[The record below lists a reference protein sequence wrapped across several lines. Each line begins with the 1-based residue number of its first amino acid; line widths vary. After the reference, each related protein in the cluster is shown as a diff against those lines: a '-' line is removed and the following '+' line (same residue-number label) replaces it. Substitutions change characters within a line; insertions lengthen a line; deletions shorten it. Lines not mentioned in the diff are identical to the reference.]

1 MRFQHIRTI
10 TFLIAV
16 AFASLCSPV
25 TSSADQF
32 GSHNAFDEPTI
43 LPVDEAFA
51 LTVVREEHQLTLLW
65 QIQPGYYLYRHRLK
79 VTGPENLA
87 KPGIPAGIERNDEY
101 FGDVEVYYEAL
112 QVDIPVEGGGDLAII
127 VEYQGCADRGI
138 CYPPQK
144 RSYSL

>member
-1 MRFQHIRTI
+1 MILVAVIFI
-10 TFLIAV
+10 TL
-16 AFASLCSPV
+16 

-32 GSHNAFDEPTI
+32 GSHNTFDEPTI

-51 LTVVREEHQLTLLW
+51 LTVVREKDQVTLLW
-65 QIQPGYYLYRHRLK
+65 QIQPGHYLYRHRIM
-79 VTGPENLA
+79 VTGPDHLG
-87 KPGIPAGIERNDEY
+87 KPNIPVGIERNDEY

-112 QVDIPVEGGGDLAII
+112 QVDVPIVNIEALKDLAII

-144 RSYSL
+144 RHYTL

>member
-1 MRFQHIRTI
+1 MRFQQIRTI
-10 TFLIAV
+10 TLLIAV
-16 AFASLCSPV
+16 TFATLC
-25 TSSADQF
+25 SSADQF

-51 LTVVREEHQLTLLW
+51 LTVVREEHQVTLFW
-65 QIQPGYYLYRHRLK
+65 QIQPGYYLYRQKIK
-79 VTGPENLA
+79 VTGVDHLG
-87 KPGIPAGIERNDEY
+87 KPVIPAGIERNDEY

-112 QVDIPVEGGGDLAII
+112 QVNIPFEGGANLDDLAIV

-144 RSYSL
+144 KPYSL